1 MELDSL
7 LERIQSKLVQNDE
20 LLERIDARRAE
31 LKNMCKEEE
40 LKIARECEQV
50 KERVKNAGEGLK
62 KKTSDAFRDVE
73 QVLVDRREVVR
84 TGSLVLCPV
93 NEMIMK
99 LSDDG
104 QDAIINVE
112 ECWQKIR
119 EVVEHE
125 QPNIDLKVPLFNH
138 TPTLSK
144 VKASDVGYLCMAEFL
159 PNHFELL
166 LTSPITQLVSSINT
180 SKVSCMIKTDQMFTD
195 SIQSFIKFSIKN
207 ISCEDSVPFCME
219 DSILSEDKKSFSI
232 SFLAQQSGMYLVTV
246 LLYGQHITNSPLTI
260 PVTRHMS
267 TPTIANHASTEVKAV
282 NHLAI
287 SSLDK
292 NQNPGPGQL
301 SLSPSLPPP
310 PLDLQLLCH
319 QGQLSCHKVLSLEA
333 GTKPGSVCKP
343 IGMCLLQNRN
353 IVVSST
359 YDDKVRM
366 FSSNGQFLSLISVPK
381 APFTRPTDMV
391 TLHSG
396 QFVVRDDNKV
406 IIFNPEGKF
415 LRTLWQDKG
424 QVKCYGLAQ
433 DKEGRVI
440 TIMET
445 RNPKKTDLLFFDL
458 GSGELVRKIEME
470 DIISDKARSKCRFL
484 TYQLD
489 KLYITD
495 LGLDCVYILDPA
507 TISVKVFGVSGSG
520 DGQFSDPAGLV
531 VDRVGNIVVADS
543 RNHRLCVYSQEGKFL
558 CKVKLTPEARRPSGV
573 VLDAENRELYVL
585 NLHGREAMTKYKIN
599 QGRNENK

>member
-1 MELDSL
+1 MDLENL
-7 LERIQSKLVQNDE
+7 LEKIQSKLIENDE
-20 LLERIDARRAE
+20 ILERIDARRAE
-31 LKNMCKEEE
+31 LNKMRKQEV
-40 LKIARECEQV
+40 LKIAEECDQV
-50 KERVKNAGEGLK
+50 KERVMHAGEGLK
-62 KKTSDAFRDVE
+62 KKTSGVFNDLE
-73 QVLVDRREVVR
+73 KVLVDRREVVR
-84 TGSLVLCPV
+84 TGSLVLCP
-93 NEMIMK
+93 EIEKIME
-99 LSDDG
+99 LGDDG
-104 QDAIINVE
+104 HDAIFNVE
-112 ECWQKIR
+112 ECWEKIR

-125 QPNIDLKVPLFNH
+125 QPNIDLKVPLFNP
-138 TPTLSK
+138 TPTMSR
-144 VKASDVGYLCMAEFL
+144 VKASDIGYLCMAEFL

-166 LTSPITQLVSSINT
+166 LTSPISQLVSNTNT
-180 SKVSCMIKTDQMFTD
+180 SKVSCMIKTDQMFTEN
-195 SIQSFIKFSIKN
+195 IQSFIKFSIKN
-207 ISCEDSVPFCME
+207 ISCEDSVSFCME
-219 DSILSEDKKSFSI
+219 DSILSEDRKSFCI
-232 SFLAQQSGMYLVTV
+232 SFLAQQPGMYLVTV
-246 LLYGQHITNSPLTI
+246 LLYGQNITNSPLTI
-260 PVTRHMS
+260 PVTRDKS
-267 TPTIANHASTEVKAV
+267 PPTKVDIASPEVKAV
-282 NHLAI
+282 NHLPI
-287 SSLDK
+287 SSPDE
-292 NQNPGPGQL
+292 NQNQL
-301 SLSPSLPPP
+301 NQAPSLPPP
-310 PLDLQLLCH
+310 PLDLQVHCY

-333 GTKPGSVCKP
+333 GVICKP

-366 FSSNGQFLSLISVPK
+366 FSANGKFLSLITVPK

-406 IIFNPEGKF
+406 IVFNSEGKF

-424 QVKCYGLAQ
+424 QVKCFGLAQ
-433 DKEGRVI
+433 DREGRVI

-458 GSGELVRKIEME
+458 SSGELVRKIEME
-470 DIISDKARSKCRFL
+470 DIISDKTKSKCRFL

-520 DGQFSDPAGLV
+520 DGQLSDPAGLV
-531 VDRVGNIVVADS
+531 VDRVGNMLVADS
-543 RNHRLCVYSQEGKFL
+543 RNHRLCLYTPEGKFL

-573 VLDAENRELYVL
+573 VLDVENRELYVL

-599 QGRNENK
+599 QRRK